1 MSTSS
6 DNEQHKPLAAII
18 LAAGKGTR
26 MNSDLPKV
34 LHPVLD
40 KPMVGWVVDAV
51 KESGCKRV
59 VLVIG
64 HGAEQVKDS
73 IPHCE
78 YVIQEPQLGTGHA
91 VIVCEDALK
100 DFDGD
105 VLVLGGD
112 GPLLRSSTIDAMMEL
127 HRSSGA
133 LATLATSVIP
143 DPTGYGRIVRDSDN
157 RFEAIVEHKNATPE
171 QLEIHEVYP
180 SYAVFNAKAL
190 WNCLNDLEPNELT
203 NEYYLTEVPRMLKE
217 QNAVIEIVNAVEPE
231 DTLSINTPEQ
241 LAEVESIL
249 RTREANC
256 NHENVETQI

>member
-6 DNEQHKPLAAII
+6 DNQPHKSLAAII

-26 MNSDLPKV
+26 MHSDLPKV
-34 LHPVLD
+34 LHPILE

-51 KESGCKRV
+51 KQAGCERV

-64 HGAEQVKDS
+64 HGAEQVKES
-73 IPHCE
+73 IQDCE

-91 VIVCEDALK
+91 VMVCEDALNE
-100 DFDGD
+100 FDGD
-105 VLVLGGD
+105 ILVLGGD
-112 GPLLRSSTIDAMMEL
+112 GPLLRTSTIDAMMEL

-143 DPTGYGRIVRDSDN
+143 DPTGYGRIVRDDNN

-180 SYAVFNAKAL
+180 SYAVFDAKAL
-190 WNCLNDLEPNELT
+190 WNCLHELEPNELT

-217 QNAVIEIVNAVEPE
+217 QDAVIEIVNAVDPE

-241 LAEVESIL
+241 LIEVESIL
-249 RTREANC
+249 RTREANR
-256 NHENVETQI
+256 NQESLETQI

>member
-1 MSTSS
+1 MSHSS
-6 DNEQHKPLAAII
+6 NNQSCKPLAAII

-51 KESGCKRV
+51 KAAGCEQV
-59 VLVIG
+59 ILVIG
-64 HGAEQVKDS
+64 HGAELVRDS
-73 IPHCE
+73 IHDCE

-91 VIVCEDALK
+91 VMVCEENLK

-112 GPLLRSSTIDAMMEL
+112 GPLLRTSTIDAMMEL
-127 HRSSGA
+127 HRSSNA
-133 LATLATSVIP
+133 AATLATSIIP
-143 DPTGYGRIVRDSDN
+143 DPTGYGRIVRDDEQ
-157 RFEAIVEHKNATPE
+157 RFEAIIEHKNATPE
-171 QLEIHEVYP
+171 QLEIQEVYP
-180 SYAVFNAKAL
+180 SYAVFNARAL
-190 WNCLNDLEPNELT
+190 FDCLNELEPNELT

-217 QNAVIEIVNAVEPE
+217 QNATIEIVNAVEPE

-241 LAEVESIL
+241 LIEVESIL
-249 RTREANC
+249 KTREADRTQQ
-256 NHENVETQI
+256 NVEANQ